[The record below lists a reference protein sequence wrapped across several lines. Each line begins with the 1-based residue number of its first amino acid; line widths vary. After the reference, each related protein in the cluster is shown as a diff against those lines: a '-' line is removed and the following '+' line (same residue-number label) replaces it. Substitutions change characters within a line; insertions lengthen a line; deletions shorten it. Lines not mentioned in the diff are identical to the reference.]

1 MSPWSG
7 KTTGS
12 QYVYSVGAATSTTL
26 DLDLMRHQIGEFFHP
41 DIDTGGSVAKQAL
54 AIFIPNS
61 ASAAKTGYGYLVS
74 AGESMTFRV
83 NTTSSGYGFNV
94 IILDAPNSNNP
105 SSTFTLSSGAKK
117 DAVLLGDLVTGGS
130 EDTYADQFEFTIVR
144 VNSLNEWKVY
154 FKAWG
159 GNIKNYT
166 TNDSAIVCGCV
177 STTS

>member
-1 MSPWSG
+1 
-7 KTTGS
+7 
-12 QYVYSVGAATSTTL
+12 
-26 DLDLMRHQIGEFFHP
+26 MRHQIGEFFHP
-41 DIDTGGSVAKQAL
+41 DIDTAGEVAKQAL

-61 ASAAKTGYGYLVS
+61 ASSAKTGYGYLVT

-94 IILDAPNSNNP
+94 IILDAPTSSNDP
-105 SSTFTLSSGAKK
+105 TTVFTLSSGAKK
-117 DAVLLGDLVTGGS
+117 NAVFLGDLVQTGGD
-130 EDTYADQFEFTIVR
+130 EDAYADQFEFTIVR